1 MYMKYAYLTLGGVK
15 ESLGDAEGPE
25 AGGYTTDPWSH
36 ANHINF
42 IIAYVCNKV

>member
-1 MYMKYAYLTLGGVK
+1 MKYAYLTLGGVK

-36 ANHINF
+36 VNHINF
-42 IIAYVCNKV
+42 IITYVCNKV